1 MSIDVFNQTNING
14 SGVRLKGNCVI
25 KIAFLCSI
33 PIWQI
38 KDKLRLKI
46 PIEM

>member
-1 MSIDVFNQTNING
+1 MSIDVFNQTNI
-14 SGVRLKGNCVI
+14 KGNCVI

-38 KDKLRLKI
+38 KDKEGLKI